1 MNQAEIKNNYKW
13 QEPKKVMNK
22 KLLTALLII
31 SIISIN
37 TAFSEDVCKY
47 IAGQTI
53 FRCDNSMPN
62 LVIIPGTEQNL
73 TINCCLTGDS
83 YNNTDVYEADINI
96 VLNETFMNQY
106 MENGTRITETNLVI
120 YNSSKWIADYY
131 LPENIAGFQAFPVTI
146 TYKTPLFSNEYIKG
160 AVLKSRF
167 DLSVN
172 IPGTM
177 IPQLAILPNIML
189 PADYKPKDY
198 MIYVYL
204 ISGAALLLALFIIT
218 FKSSKI
224 NQKVKG
230 LLRKLKRTQKK
241 YDTHQEP
248 KIEQKKEGEEKK
260 HE

>member
-1 MNQAEIKNNYKW
+1 MD
-13 QEPKKVMNK
+13 K
-22 KLLTALLII
+22 KLLIAILTI

-37 TAFSEDVCKY
+37 IAFSEDVCKY
-47 IAGQTI
+47 VAGQTI

-62 LVIIPGTEQNL
+62 LVITPGTEQNL

-83 YNNTDVYEADINI
+83 YNNTDNYNAHINI
-96 VLNETFMNQY
+96 VLNQSFGKQY
-106 MENGTRITETNLVI
+106 VENETRITEINLVI

-131 LPENIAGFQAFPVTI
+131 LPENITGFQAFPVTI

-189 PADYKPKDY
+189 PADYKPIDY

-204 ISGAALLLALFIIT
+204 IGGAVLLAILFIIT

-230 LLRKLKRTQKK
+230 LLGKLKRKEKKQETQK
-241 YDTHQEP
+241 EP
-248 KIEQKKEGEEKK
+248 KVEKKEGE
-260 HE
+260 